1 MWQVFCNGCSHAGTF
16 PLLFS
21 SEVFN
26 NKLVQEGVRK
36 GLPWCTSF
44 AEMFILSCG
53 IAVFQNQV
61 VCGILKFSGKFSV
74 GFAVFLCYS
83 VMTVHCL
90 CIFLCNFVVFVP
102 PYSPLVQ
109 ESINNFFL
117 AKLREYI

>member
-36 GLPWCTSF
+36 GLRWCTSF

-53 IAVFQNQV
+53 IAVLQNQV
-61 VCGILKFSGKFSV
+61 VCGILKFSGNFNGVCGFLMLFCHDCALFMHIPVQFCSV
-74 GFAVFLCYS
+74 R
-83 VMTVHCL
+83 T
-90 CIFLCNFVVFVP
+90 
-102 PYSPLVQ
+102 PLQ
-109 ESINNFFL
+109 SSGSR
-117 AKLREYI
+117 KH